1 MVKFSFS
8 NRASRDSLFLGK
20 FLLLYHYAL
29 SQPVTLVL
37 HSVITV
43 GPSFKLNAQAIA
55 TLDINLGLTA
65 DLAYKVDN
73 TRLFFPPQ
81 NGLESKGNAKAED
94 TR

>member
-20 FLLLYHYAL
+20 FLLYHYAL
-29 SQPVTLVL
+29 SKPVTLVL